1 MSIRVC
7 CASIPLA
14 AEYSPFSIEALPEG
28 NSGLRERVG
37 ASLVGLCSAVQPC
50 AIPDM
55 FRLVIGGPERFL
67 SRRAVRVGSGA
78 YWPVALPTEL
88 AARPSSVSIDWI
100 ARWVVS

>member
-1 MSIRVC
+1 MRSV
-7 CASIPLA
+7 PL
-14 AEYSPFSIEALPEG
+14 P
-28 NSGLRERVG
+28 
-37 ASLVGLCSAVQPC
+37 VGLCGAVQPC

-55 FRLVIGGPERFL
+55 FRPVIGARARFL
-67 SRRAVRVGSGA
+67 SRGVNREDA

>member
-28 NSGLRERVG
+28 ELGAEEVRRCLPRRPLR
-37 ASLVGLCSAVQPC
+37 CSPAVCDPRYVL
-50 AIPDM
+50 P
-55 FRLVIGGPERFL
+55 GY
-67 SRRAVRVGSGA
+67 RRAGTVLEPPDRSGD
-78 YWPVALPTEL
+78 YWPLALPTEL

>member
-28 NSGLRERVG
+28 ISGLRDAVG
-37 ASLVGLCSAVQPC
+37 ASLGRPLRCSPAVCDPRYV
-50 AIPDM
+50 PP
-55 FRLVIGGPERFL
+55 RY
-67 SRRAVRVGSGA
+67 RREVTVLEPPAPAAAKA

>member
-28 NSGLRERVG
+28 NSGLRECVG
-37 ASLVGLCSAVQPC
+37 ASLVGLCGAVQPC

-55 FRLVIGGPERFL
+55 FCLVIGGSERFL
-67 SRRAVRVGSGA
+67 SRGTGRMARERERV
-78 YWPVALPTEL
+78 YY
-88 AARPSSVSIDWI
+88 
-100 ARWVVS
+100 